1 MPVAYQLYGLRVL
14 ADSPIPAL
22 LPTDAPGDIDLRIY
36 LNTMPPWWEQ
46 GPRPGDSVWYSGPH
60 LTVRKLE
67 KAGWYHLVYADQT
80 EFAVNPDG
88 EVWSSWPARA
98 SLEDTAT
105 YLIGPVMGFI
115 LRLRKTCC
123 LHASGVVIGRKMIAL
138 AGAPGAGKSTTAAA
152 FAGMGYTVV
161 SDDIVAL
168 FERDSEVWA
177 ASGYPRL
184 CLWPDAV
191 GGLYGSPRHLPR
203 ITPPGGEQDWWDKR
217 YLDLQSR
224 GQFQTGPLPVAA
236 IYLLGPRSADGP
248 KLEAMPGVAA
258 VAALAAH
265 TYMNYLLS
273 PELRADEFR
282 FLSRLVS
289 RVPIRRVIARDDHAQ
304 INRLCEAIQED
315 CAGL

>member
-1 MPVAYQLYGLRVL
+1 MGVVYQLYGLRVL
-14 ADSPIPAL
+14 ADSPVPGL
-22 LPTDAPGDIDLRIY
+22 LSTDAPGEINLRIR

-46 GPRPGDSVWYSGPH
+46 EGPREGDSTWYSGPH
-60 LTVRKLE
+60 LTVRKL
-67 KAGWYHLVYADQT
+67 ARPGWYHLVYADRT

-88 EVWSSWPARA
+88 EVWSSWPSTA
-98 SLEDTAT
+98 SLEDSAT
-105 YLIGPVMGFI
+105 YLIGPVMGFV
-115 LRLRKTCC
+115 LRLRKVCC
-123 LHASGVVIGRKMIAL
+123 LHASGVVTGGKMIAL

-152 FAGMGYTVV
+152 FAELGYTVV

-168 FERDSEVWA
+168 SERDAQHWA
-177 ASGYPRL
+177 APGYPRL

-191 GGLYGSPRHLPR
+191 DGLYGSPGHLPR
-203 ITPPGGEQDWWDKR
+203 ITPPGGAQDWWNKR

-224 GQFQTGPLPVAA
+224 GQFQTDPLPVAA

-248 KLEAMPGVAA
+248 KLQAMPGAAA
-258 VAALAAH
+258 VVALSAH

-273 PELRADEFR
+273 PELKADEFR

-304 INRLCEAIQED
+304 INRLCEAILED
-315 CAGL
+315 CT